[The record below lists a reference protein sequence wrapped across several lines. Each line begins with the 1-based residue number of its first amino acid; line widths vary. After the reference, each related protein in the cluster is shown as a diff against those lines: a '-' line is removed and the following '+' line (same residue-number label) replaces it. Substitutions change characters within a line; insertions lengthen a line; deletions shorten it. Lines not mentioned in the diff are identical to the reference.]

1 MCVCVVGGEGLDRV
15 WSDWLCSQG
24 MVVSTEL
31 AEDIHDIHKGN
42 VPFFKKAI
50 KVQRPALPIPRQ
62 LHPSVNIS

>member
-1 MCVCVVGGEGLDRV
+1 
-15 WSDWLCSQG
+15 

-31 AEDIHDIHKGN
+31 AENIRSHHDIHKGN